1 MLVDSWIQV
10 DWRNWLGLVH
20 LPFLT
25 IRRNS
30 EANLALNAMA
40 SDRIRQ
46 REPVACWGTL
56 MGTGSSTEKNTVCS
70 GP

>member
-46 REPVACWGTL
+46 
-56 MGTGSSTEKNTVCS
+56 GSQWRVG